1 MLVYRLIHFKDAIP
15 DIDIG
20 LDGRDKEL
28 CKPLL
33 QLFDNTESYSEI
45 RATLQKFLDAKNQKK
60 SNLIEAALLPLIV
73 NILSLLGKK
82 EISAKYIWDEIVGI
96 TPNGIKEGKIIEGYY
111 DSKKPN
117 EYQTADY
124 GTIYRN
130 TITNI
135 ICDKFGAERKRNE
148 NGSILTFDF
157 EKLSRVAN
165 IYNIEANMQ
174 KKLIELDHEG
184 IVGNV
189 GSTEAESSSVEDGHA
204 KIVNNQSNND
214 KKSVDTIENH
224 VDNTTQKDT
233 KEPIVSEEPTEPTS
247 TVSELSKND
256 IEEFFN
262 DNPGTPWKWIEHTIE
277 VSPCR
282 SIIHQDEDG
291 WYYCKLHSVIKHE
304 HATRAVRLRSLNL
317 SEIEQHCKYH
327 KPEVHKAEIL
337 KQLGLEAQ
345 GKSWETR

>member
-1 MLVYRLIHFKDAIP
+1 
-15 DIDIG
+15 
-20 LDGRDKEL
+20 
-28 CKPLL
+28 
-33 QLFDNTESYSEI
+33 
-45 RATLQKFLDAKNQKK
+45 
-60 SNLIEAALLPLIV
+60 
-73 NILSLLGKK
+73 
-82 EISAKYIWDEIVGI
+82 
-96 TPNGIKEGKIIEGYY
+96 
-111 DSKKPN
+111 
-117 EYQTADY
+117 
-124 GTIYRN
+124 
-130 TITNI
+130 
-135 ICDKFGAERKRNE
+135 
-148 NGSILTFDF
+148 
-157 EKLSRVAN
+157 
-165 IYNIEANMQ
+165 MQ

-204 KIVNNQSNND
+204 KIVNNQSNNGE
-214 KKSVDTIENH
+214 KSVDTKENH

-262 DNPGTPWKWIEHTIE
+262 DGPGTPWKWVEHTLE
-277 VSPCR
+277 ASPCR